1 MVAKTWSSA
10 SLKIWT
16 MSRLDSESTSLKTYL
31 PAGKYCWPTPGISI
45 LWLNVTI
52 VFLSAR
58 CAIALSGSVRATR
71 DAQNISA
78 TTLKRFT
85 LFIWSNLTL
94 SWGRFMRLRC
104 FLIRFTQFLYNLWQF
119 TCQFHTAHTSDQK
132 SSPRP
137 SGQDKNGR
145 TLPID
150 PDRIQ
155 HLLERAFVALE
166 IAIRC
171 GENEEQQA
179 VGAL

>member
-10 SLKIWT
+10 SLKIWP

-85 LFIWSNLTL
+85 
-94 SWGRFMRLRC
+94 
-104 FLIRFTQFLYNLWQF
+104 QFLYNLWQF
-119 TCQFHTAHTSDQK
+119 TCQFRTAHTSDQK

-155 HLLERAFVALE
+155 HPLERAFVALE

-171 GENEEQQA
+171 GENEDQQA
-179 VGAL
+179 V